1 MPPALTAHFE
11 AKTPAGA
18 RSGDVYLIMDSVQMG
33 GATAEVLAAS
43 GLEHACLLQGQSAQD
58 QEASAPWI
66 VRLETP
72 NRFTQNVFTYTP
84 DRPAPWHYWRHGPG
98 LLIQSAASLD
108 ELRSHFRKF
117 LRIRDEAGKAFY
129 LRFWECGPMLDYIRR
144 SSDPKQL
151 AAMWLRTVTG
161 EAVDL
166 VLPISGYCYHCY
178 ARGDVAPTQASR
190 GSFTLSKDDRAALYD
205 GTLRAKASRILYHM
219 ECYNTDVFKGR
230 DREALILQ
238 AVATIKRLIKYR
250 VTGGRDVARAVRLE
264 VLLRSPLEA
273 WDKSG
278 YLSEVLGS
286 DLRESRKLDLVEA
299 HVDAAFAEPV
309 GL

>member
-1 MPPALTAHFE
+1 MHPPGTPRAEDPFSLTIAPLGRVDPLGAQFGEVAPLSMPPALTAHFE

-33 GATAEVLAAS
+33 GATAEV
-43 GLEHACLLQGQSAQD
+43 
-58 QEASAPWI
+58 
-66 VRLETP
+66 R
-72 NRFTQNVFTYTP
+72 
-84 DRPAPWHYWRHGPG
+84 
-98 LLIQSAASLD
+98 AASLD